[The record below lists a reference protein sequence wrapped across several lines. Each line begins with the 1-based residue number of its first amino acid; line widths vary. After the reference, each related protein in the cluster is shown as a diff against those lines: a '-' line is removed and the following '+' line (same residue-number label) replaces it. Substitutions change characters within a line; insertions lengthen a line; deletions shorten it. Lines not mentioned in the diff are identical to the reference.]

1 MLFMA
6 SITACKVCKLN
17 LGSRNYFWKPPIAP
31 GGSYRLSKHFGF
43 CIQHQKAKEDSFL
56 DDLTGLYNQKYMA
69 ISLENEIHRCSRENK
84 KFSVLFMDIDFF
96 KSVNDTQGHWVGS
109 RLLIEL
115 GKVIHHHTRRTDVCF
130 RYGGDEFVVMLSGA
144 DKEGAVVAAERLRKQ
159 VESTDFLIDGM
170 QFNITLSIGIATY
183 PDHAESH
190 KDIIQLADQAMYC
203 GKNKSRNIVFMA
215 S

>member
-84 KFSVLFMDIDFF
+84 KPLLDWNSEAISYTTWKFRKNSSSSSCSMSSKLMSSFSKTIWRHPSPGAHHPVICP
-96 KSVNDTQGHWVGS
+96 GS
-109 RLLIEL
+109 AQFIRSLGRWWYLLE
-115 GKVIHHHTRRTDVCF
+115 D
-130 RYGGDEFVVMLSGA
+130 
-144 DKEGAVVAAERLRKQ
+144 
-159 VESTDFLIDGM
+159 LIR
-170 QFNITLSIGIATY
+170 IT
-183 PDHAESH
+183 
-190 KDIIQLADQAMYC
+190 
-203 GKNKSRNIVFMA
+203 
-215 S
+215 